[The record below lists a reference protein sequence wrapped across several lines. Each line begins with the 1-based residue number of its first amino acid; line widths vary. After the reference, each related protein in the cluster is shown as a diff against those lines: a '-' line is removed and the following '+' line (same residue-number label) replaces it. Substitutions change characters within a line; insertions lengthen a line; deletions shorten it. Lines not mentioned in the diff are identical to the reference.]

1 MIKENLPVIILKGII
16 LLPNNEIRL
25 EFDNTNSNVIDIAE
39 MFHDNEILIVNQNN
53 PLEETPD
60 KNDLPRIGVIGK
72 ITHKV
77 ELPNGKTRIIIKGIK
92 RANIHEYLNHSAD
105 VIESIISETS
115 FKKIDEDVEE
125 VTIKKLYQ
133 EVERYIKSVPYIS
146 NSVISLIMN
155 VTELD
160 KMTDIIASQIPI
172 SIDRKKDYLFE
183 IDPSKRAEMILEDIY
198 REEEM
203 FKIEKEIDAKVKK
216 DLDAGQKEYILR
228 EKIKAI
234 QEELGDI
241 SYKDVELDELREKIS
256 LFDGPTN
263 IKERLKHELRKLS
276 FASFGSPEVGT
287 IRTYIDW
294 LLSLPWNKETIDNFD
309 LKDARSKLDKTHYGL
324 DNVKKRVIEYLAVKQ
339 KTNDLKT
346 PIICLVGPPGVG
358 KTSFAYSIAESINRN
373 FAKISLGG
381 ISDEAE
387 ILGHRKTYIGA
398 SPGRIINALKKSG
411 SINPVI
417 LIDEIDKL
425 SKDYKGDPASALL
438 SVLDPEQNRF
448 FSDNYIEEEI
458 DLSRVM
464 FIATANYIEEIPDV
478 LKDRLEIINIDGY
491 TEYEKVDIAK
501 KHLLPKIYNM
511 HGVNDEVTFGNR
523 VLINI
528 IRKYTKESGVRELE
542 RLLSSVV
549 RKIVS
554 KSVIN
559 KEKLE
564 KVIINDKKITEYL
577 GNPKY
582 EYNEKISNDSG
593 IVNGLA
599 YTNYGGDVLNIE
611 VNYYR
616 GNGNLVLTGSLG
628 SVMKESALVA
638 LSYIK
643 ANYKKF
649 DIDYN
654 KLIENDIHI
663 HVPGGAVPKE
673 GPSAGVAITT
683 AIISAF
689 TEKEVPSNLALTGE
703 ITLRGKILP
712 IGGIK
717 EKSLGASRCMI
728 KEIIIPNK
736 NEHDL
741 DEIPEEIKKNI
752 TYIPVNNYEEIYKK
766 IFGWYNE
773 YRIFNEIKIF
783 IWINE

>member
-1 MIKENLPVIILKGII
+1 MIKENLPVIILKGMI

-53 PLEETPD
+53 PLEESPD
-60 KNDLPRIGVIGK
+60 KNDLPKIGVIGK

-77 ELPNGKTRIIIKGIK
+77 ELPNNKTRIIIKGLK

-105 VIESIISETS
+105 VIESIISETN
-115 FKKIDEDVEE
+115 KVKIDEDVEE

-172 SIDRKKDYLFE
+172 SIERKKDYLFE
-183 IDPSKRAEMILEDIY
+183 IDPSKRAGMILEDIY

-234 QEELGDI
+234 QEELGDV
-241 SYKDVELDELREKIS
+241 SYKDINLEELREKIAN
-256 LFDGPTN
+256 FDGPNN
-263 IKERLKHELRKLS
+263 IKERLKTELRKLS
-276 FASFGSPEVGT
+276 FASSSSPEIGT
-287 IRTYIDW
+287 VRNYIDW
-294 LLSLPWNKETIDNFD
+294 LLDIPWNKETIDNFD
-309 LKDARSKLDKTHYGL
+309 LKDAKNKLDKTHYGL
-324 DNVKKRVIEYLAVKQ
+324 EKVKLRVIEYLAIKQ
-339 KTNDLKT
+339 KANDLKS

-358 KTSFAYSIAESINRN
+358 KTSFAYSIAQAINRN
-373 FAKISLGG
+373 FSKISLGG

-387 ILGHRKTYIGA
+387 IIGHRKTYIGA
-398 SPGRIINALKKSG
+398 SPGRIISALKKSG

-417 LIDEIDKL
+417 LIDEIDKI

-438 SVLDPEQNRF
+438 SVLDPEQNKF

-458 DLSRVM
+458 DLSRVI
-464 FIATANYIEEIPDV
+464 FLATANYVEQIPEV
-478 LKDRLEIINIDGY
+478 LKDRLEIINIEGY

-501 KHLLPKIYNM
+501 KHLLPNICQN
-511 HGVNDEVTFGNR
+511 HGITDEVSFSNKAI
-523 VLINI
+523 INI
-528 IRKYTKESGVRELE
+528 IRKYTKESGVRELD
-542 RLLSSVV
+542 RKLSSVI
-549 RKIVS
+549 RKVVS
-554 KSVIN
+554 ESVIN
-559 KEKLE
+559 KEKLN
-564 KVIINDKKITEYL
+564 KVIINDKKIIEYL
-577 GNPKY
+577 GNPIY
-582 EYNEKISNDSG
+582 EYNTKSNNEVG
-593 IVNGLA
+593 VVNGLA
-599 YTNYGGDVLNIE
+599 YTNYGGDILNIE

-616 GNGNLVLTGSLG
+616 GNGSLILTGSLG
-628 SVMKESALVA
+628 TIMRESALVA

-643 ANYKKF
+643 ANHKKF
-649 DIDYN
+649 DIEYN

-663 HVPGGAVPKE
+663 HVPDGAIPKE

-683 AIISAF
+683 ALISAF
-689 TEKEVPSNLALTGE
+689 TNKPIKSKVALTGE

-712 IGGIK
+712 VGGLK
-717 EKSLGASRCMI
+717 EKSLGASRSMI
-728 KEIIIPNK
+728 KEIYLPAK
-736 NEHDL
+736 NQTDL
-741 DEIPEEIKKNI
+741 EEVPEEIKKNI
-752 TYIPVNNYEEIYKK
+752 TYILVDNYEEIYKK
-766 IFGWYNE
+766 IFE
-773 YRIFNEIKIF
+773 
-783 IWINE
+783 

>member
-25 EFDNTNSNVIDIAE
+25 EFDNTINSNVIDISE

-53 PLEETPD
+53 PLEEMPD
-60 KNDLPRIGVIGK
+60 KTDLPKIGVIGK
-72 ITHKV
+72 ITHKI

-92 RANIHEYLNHSAD
+92 RAQIHEYLNHSQD
-105 VIESIISETS
+105 VIESIVSETES
-115 FKKIDEDVEE
+115 KKIDESKEE

-155 VTELD
+155 VTDLN

-172 SIDRKKDYLFE
+172 SVERKKDYLFE
-183 IDPSKRAEMILEDIY
+183 NDPSKRAEMILEDIY

-216 DLDAGQKEYILR
+216 DLDEGQKEYILR

-241 SYKDVELDELREKIS
+241 SYKDLEIEELRKKIS
-256 LFDGPTN
+256 LLDCPTN
-263 IKERLKHELRKLS
+263 IKERLKAELKKLS
-276 FASFGSPEVGT
+276 YSQIGSPEVSNV
-287 IRTYIDW
+287 RNYIDW
-294 LLSLPWNKETIDNFD
+294 LLCLPWNKETIDNFD
-309 LKDARSKLDKTHYGL
+309 LKDARNKLDKTHYGIE
-324 DNVKKRVIEYLAVKQ
+324 DVKERIIEYLAIKQ
-339 KTNDLKT
+339 RTNDLKT

-358 KTSFAYSIAESINRN
+358 KTSLAFSIANAINRN
-373 FAKISLGG
+373 FAKISVGG
-381 ISDEAE
+381 INDEAE
-387 ILGHRKTYIGA
+387 IIGHRKTYIGA
-398 SPGRIINALKKSG
+398 SPGRIITALKKSG
-411 SINPVI
+411 SMNPVI
-417 LIDEIDKL
+417 LIDEIDKMT
-425 SKDYKGDPASALL
+425 KNYKGDPASALL
-438 SVLDPEQNRF
+438 NILDPEQNKT

-464 FIATANYIEEIPDV
+464 FIATANYLEQIPEV
-478 LKDRLEIINIDGY
+478 LRDRLEIINIDGY
-491 TEYEKVDIAK
+491 TEYEKVDIVK
-501 KHLLPKIYNM
+501 KYLLPKIYLD
-511 HGVNDEVTFGNR
+511 HGINDEISFTNKVI
-523 VLINI
+523 INI

-542 RLLSSVV
+542 RLFSSII

-564 KVIINDKKITEYL
+564 KISINEKKIIEYL

-582 EYNEKISNDSG
+582 EYNEKINNEVG

-599 YTNYGGDVLNIE
+599 YTTTGGDVLNIE

-616 GNGNLVLTGSLG
+616 GNGNLVLTGTLG
-628 SVMKESALVA
+628 SVMKESAQVA

-663 HVPGGAVPKE
+663 HVPDGAIPKE
-673 GPSAGVAITT
+673 GPSAGIAITT

-689 TEKEVPSNLALTGE
+689 TNKIVPSTLALTGE

-712 IGGIK
+712 IGGLK

-728 KEIIIPNK
+728 KEIIIPLK
-736 NEHDL
+736 NENDL
-741 DEIPEEIKKNI
+741 INIPDEIKKNI
-752 TYIPVNNYEEIYKK
+752 KYIPVSNYDEVYKK
-766 IFGWYNE
+766 IFS
-773 YRIFNEIKIF
+773 
-783 IWINE
+783 

>member
-25 EFDNTNSNVIDIAE
+25 EFDNTINSNVIDISE

-53 PLEETPD
+53 PLEEMPD
-60 KNDLPRIGVIGK
+60 KTDLPKIGVIGK
-72 ITHKV
+72 ITHKI

-92 RANIHEYLNHSAD
+92 RAQIHEYLNHSQD
-105 VIESIISETS
+105 VIESIVSETES
-115 FKKIDEDVEE
+115 KKIDESKEE

-155 VTELD
+155 VTDLN

-172 SIDRKKDYLFE
+172 SVERKKDYLFE
-183 IDPSKRAEMILEDIY
+183 NDPSKRAEMILEDIY

-241 SYKDVELDELREKIS
+241 SYKDLEIEELRKKIS
-256 LFDGPTN
+256 LLDCPSN
-263 IKERLKHELRKLS
+263 IKERLKAELKKLS
-276 FASFGSPEVGT
+276 YSQIGSPEVSNV
-287 IRTYIDW
+287 RNYIDW

-309 LKDARSKLDKTHYGL
+309 LKDARNKLDKTHYGIE
-324 DNVKKRVIEYLAVKQ
+324 DVKERIIEYLAIKQ
-339 KTNDLKT
+339 RTNDIKT

-358 KTSFAYSIAESINRN
+358 KTSLAFSIANAINRN
-373 FAKISLGG
+373 FAKISVGG
-381 ISDEAE
+381 INDEAE
-387 ILGHRKTYIGA
+387 IIGHRKTYIGA
-398 SPGRIINALKKSG
+398 SPGRIITALKKSG
-411 SINPVI
+411 SMNPVI
-417 LIDEIDKL
+417 LIDEIDKMT
-425 SKDYKGDPASALL
+425 KNYKGDPASALL
-438 SVLDPEQNRF
+438 NILDPEQNKI

-464 FIATANYIEEIPDV
+464 FITTANYFEQIPEV
-478 LKDRLEIINIDGY
+478 LRDRLEIINIDGY
-491 TEYEKVDIAK
+491 TEYEKVDIVK
-501 KHLLPKIYNM
+501 KYLLPKIYLD
-511 HGVNDEVTFGNR
+511 HGINDEISFTNKVI
-523 VLINI
+523 INI

-542 RLLSSVV
+542 RLFSSII

-564 KVIINDKKITEYL
+564 KISINEKKIIEYL

-582 EYNEKISNDSG
+582 EYNEKINNEVG

-599 YTNYGGDVLNIE
+599 YTTTGGDVLNIE

-616 GNGNLVLTGSLG
+616 GNGNLVLTGTLG
-628 SVMKESALVA
+628 SIMKESALVA

-663 HVPGGAVPKE
+663 HVPNGAIPKE
-673 GPSAGVAITT
+673 GPSAGIAITT

-689 TEKEVPSNLALTGE
+689 TNKIVPSTLALTGE

-712 IGGIK
+712 IGGLK

-728 KEIIIPNK
+728 KEIIIPLK
-736 NEHDL
+736 NENDL
-741 DEIPEEIKKNI
+741 INIPDEIKKNI
-752 TYIPVNNYEEIYKK
+752 KYIPVSNYDEVYKK
-766 IFGWYNE
+766 IFS
-773 YRIFNEIKIF
+773 
-783 IWINE
+783 

>member
-25 EFDNTNSNVIDIAE
+25 EFDNTINSNVIDISE

-53 PLEETPD
+53 PLEEMPD
-60 KNDLPRIGVIGK
+60 KTDLPKIGVIGK
-72 ITHKV
+72 ITHKI

-92 RANIHEYLNHSAD
+92 RAQIHEYLNHSQD
-105 VIESIISETS
+105 VIESIVSETES
-115 FKKIDEDVEE
+115 KKIDESKEE

-155 VTELD
+155 VTDLN

-172 SIDRKKDYLFE
+172 SVERKKDYLFE
-183 IDPSKRAEMILEDIY
+183 NDPSKRAEMILEDIY

-241 SYKDVELDELREKIS
+241 SYKDLEIEELRKKIS
-256 LFDGPTN
+256 LLDCPSN
-263 IKERLKHELRKLS
+263 IKERLKAELKKLS
-276 FASFGSPEVGT
+276 YSQIGSPEVSNV
-287 IRTYIDW
+287 RNYIDW
-294 LLSLPWNKETIDNFD
+294 LLCLPWNKETIDNFD
-309 LKDARSKLDKTHYGL
+309 LKDARNKLDKTHYGIE
-324 DNVKKRVIEYLAVKQ
+324 DVKERIIEYLAIKQ
-339 KTNDLKT
+339 RTNDIKT

-358 KTSFAYSIAESINRN
+358 KTSLAFSIANAINRN
-373 FAKISLGG
+373 FAKISVGG
-381 ISDEAE
+381 INDEAE
-387 ILGHRKTYIGA
+387 IIGHRKTYIGA
-398 SPGRIINALKKSG
+398 SPGRIITALKKSG
-411 SINPVI
+411 SMNPVI
-417 LIDEIDKL
+417 LIDEIDKMT
-425 SKDYKGDPASALL
+425 KNYKGDPASALL
-438 SVLDPEQNRF
+438 NILDPEQNKI

-464 FIATANYIEEIPDV
+464 FITTANYLEQIPEV
-478 LKDRLEIINIDGY
+478 LRDRLEIINIDGY
-491 TEYEKVDIAK
+491 TEYEKVDIVK
-501 KHLLPKIYNM
+501 KYLLPKIYLD
-511 HGVNDEVTFGNR
+511 HGINDEISFTNKVI
-523 VLINI
+523 INI

-542 RLLSSVV
+542 RLFSSII

-564 KVIINDKKITEYL
+564 KISINEKKIIEYL

-582 EYNEKISNDSG
+582 EYNEKINNEVG

-599 YTNYGGDVLNIE
+599 YTTTGGDVLNIE

-616 GNGNLVLTGSLG
+616 GNGNLVLTGTLG
-628 SVMKESALVA
+628 SIMKESALVA

-663 HVPGGAVPKE
+663 HVPNGAIPKE
-673 GPSAGVAITT
+673 GPSAGIAITT

-689 TEKEVPSNLALTGE
+689 TNKIVPSTLALTGE

-712 IGGIK
+712 IGGLK

-728 KEIIIPNK
+728 KEIIIPLK
-736 NEHDL
+736 NENDL
-741 DEIPEEIKKNI
+741 INIPDEIKKNI
-752 TYIPVNNYEEIYKK
+752 KYIPVSNYDEVYKK
-766 IFGWYNE
+766 IFS
-773 YRIFNEIKIF
+773 
-783 IWINE
+783 

>member
-287 IRTYIDW
+287 IRNYIDW
-294 LLSLPWNKETIDNFD
+294 LLSLPWNKETIDNFSTEPN
-309 LKDARSKLDKTHYGL
+309 LFG
-324 DNVKKRVIEYLAVKQ
+324 
-339 KTNDLKT
+339 
-346 PIICLVGPPGVG
+346 
-358 KTSFAYSIAESINRN
+358 
-373 FAKISLGG
+373 
-381 ISDEAE
+381 
-387 ILGHRKTYIGA
+387 
-398 SPGRIINALKKSG
+398 
-411 SINPVI
+411 
-417 LIDEIDKL
+417 
-425 SKDYKGDPASALL
+425 YK
-438 SVLDPEQNRF
+438 
-448 FSDNYIEEEI
+448 
-458 DLSRVM
+458 
-464 FIATANYIEEIPDV
+464 
-478 LKDRLEIINIDGY
+478 
-491 TEYEKVDIAK
+491 
-501 KHLLPKIYNM
+501 
-511 HGVNDEVTFGNR
+511 
-523 VLINI
+523 
-528 IRKYTKESGVRELE
+528 
-542 RLLSSVV
+542 
-549 RKIVS
+549 
-554 KSVIN
+554 
-559 KEKLE
+559 
-564 KVIINDKKITEYL
+564 
-577 GNPKY
+577 
-582 EYNEKISNDSG
+582 
-593 IVNGLA
+593 
-599 YTNYGGDVLNIE
+599 
-611 VNYYR
+611 
-616 GNGNLVLTGSLG
+616 
-628 SVMKESALVA
+628 
-638 LSYIK
+638 
-643 ANYKKF
+643 
-649 DIDYN
+649 
-654 KLIENDIHI
+654 
-663 HVPGGAVPKE
+663 
-673 GPSAGVAITT
+673 
-683 AIISAF
+683 
-689 TEKEVPSNLALTGE
+689 
-703 ITLRGKILP
+703 
-712 IGGIK
+712 
-717 EKSLGASRCMI
+717 
-728 KEIIIPNK
+728 
-736 NEHDL
+736 
-741 DEIPEEIKKNI
+741 
-752 TYIPVNNYEEIYKK
+752 
-766 IFGWYNE
+766 
-773 YRIFNEIKIF
+773 
-783 IWINE
+783 

>member
-60 KNDLPRIGVIGK
+60 KSDLPKIGVIGK

-105 VIESIISETS
+105 VIESIVSETS

-125 VTIKKLYQ
+125 VTIKKIYQ

-160 KMTDIIASQIPI
+160 KMTDIIACQIPI
-172 SIDRKKDYLFE
+172 SIERKKDYLFE

-256 LFDGPTN
+256 LFDGPNN
-263 IKERLKHELRKLS
+263 IKERLKYELRKLTFVS
-276 FASFGSPEVGT
+276 FNSPEVGT
-287 IRTYIDW
+287 IRNYIDW

-309 LKDARSKLDKTHYGL
+309 LKDARIKLDRTHYGL
-324 DNVKKRVIEYLAVKQ
+324 DDVKKRVIEYLAVKQ
-339 KTNDLKT
+339 KTNDLKS

-358 KTSFAYSIAESINRN
+358 KTSFAYSIAEAINRN

-438 SVLDPEQNRF
+438 SVLDPEQNKF

-464 FIATANYIEEIPDV
+464 FIATANYIDEIPDV

-511 HGVNDEVTFGNR
+511 HGVVDEITFGNK

-542 RLLSSVV
+542 RLLSSIV

-564 KVIINDKKITEYL
+564 KITINDKKLFEYL

-582 EYNEKISNDSG
+582 EYNEKNNNDYG

-663 HVPGGAVPKE
+663 HVPDGAVPKE

-689 TEKEVPSNLALTGE
+689 TKKEVPSYLALTGE
-703 ITLRGKILP
+703 ITLRGKVLP

-728 KEIIIPNK
+728 KEIIIPSK
-736 NEHDL
+736 NERDL
-741 DEIPEEIKKNI
+741 DDIPDEIKKNI
-752 TYIPVNNYEEIYKK
+752 TYISVNTYDDVYRK
-766 IFGWYNE
+766 IFG
-773 YRIFNEIKIF
+773 
-783 IWINE
+783 

>member
-60 KNDLPRIGVIGK
+60 KSDLPKIGVIGK

-105 VIESIISETS
+105 VIESIVSETN

-125 VTIKKLYQ
+125 VTIKKIYQ

-172 SIDRKKDYLFE
+172 SIERKKDYLFE

-234 QEELGDI
+234 QEELGDVA
-241 SYKDVELDELREKIS
+241 YKDVELDELREKIA
-256 LFDGPTN
+256 LFDGPNN
-263 IKERLKHELRKLS
+263 IKDRLKSELRKLTFVS
-276 FASFGSPEVGT
+276 FSSPEVGT
-287 IRTYIDW
+287 IRNYIDW
-294 LLSLPWNKETIDNFD
+294 LLSIPWNKETIDNFD
-309 LKDARSKLDKTHYGL
+309 LKDARIKLDRTHYGL
-324 DNVKKRVIEYLAVKQ
+324 DDVKKRVIEYLAVKQ
-339 KTNDLKT
+339 KTNDLKS

-358 KTSFAYSIAESINRN
+358 KTSFAYSIAEAINRN

-387 ILGHRKTYIGA
+387 ILGHRKTYVGA

-425 SKDYKGDPASALL
+425 SKDNKGDPAFALL
-438 SVLDPEQNRF
+438 SVLDPEQNKF

-458 DLSRVM
+458 DLSRIM
-464 FIATANYIEEIPDV
+464 FIATANYIDEIPDV

-511 HGVNDEVTFGNR
+511 HGVVDEITFGNK

-542 RLLSSVV
+542 RLLSSIV

-564 KVIINDKKITEYL
+564 KITINDKKLFEYL

-582 EYNEKISNDSG
+582 EYNEKNNNDYG

-638 LSYIK
+638 FSYIK

-663 HVPGGAVPKE
+663 HVPDGAVPKE

-689 TEKEVPSNLALTGE
+689 TKKEVPSYLALTGE
-703 ITLRGKILP
+703 ITLRGKVLP

-728 KEIIIPNK
+728 KEIIIPSK
-736 NEHDL
+736 NERDL
-741 DEIPEEIKKNI
+741 DDIPDEIKKNI
-752 TYIPVNNYEEIYKK
+752 TYISVNTYDDVYRK
-766 IFGWYNE
+766 IFG
-773 YRIFNEIKIF
+773 
-783 IWINE
+783 

>member
-25 EFDNTNSNVIDIAE
+25 EFDNTINSNVIDISE

-53 PLEETPD
+53 PLEEMPD
-60 KNDLPRIGVIGK
+60 KTDLPKIGVIGK
-72 ITHKV
+72 ITHKI

-92 RANIHEYLNHSAD
+92 RAQIHEYLNHSQD
-105 VIESIISETS
+105 VIESIVSETES
-115 FKKIDEDVEE
+115 KKIDELKEE

-155 VTELD
+155 VTDLN

-172 SIDRKKDYLFE
+172 SVERKKDYLFE
-183 IDPSKRAEMILEDIY
+183 NDPSKRAEMILEDIY

-216 DLDAGQKEYILR
+216 DLDEGQKEYILR

-241 SYKDVELDELREKIS
+241 SYKDLEIEELRKKIS
-256 LFDGPTN
+256 LLDCPTN
-263 IKERLKHELRKLS
+263 IKERLKVELKKLS
-276 FASFGSPEVGT
+276 YSQIGSPEVSNV
-287 IRTYIDW
+287 RNYIDW
-294 LLSLPWNKETIDNFD
+294 LLCLPWNKETIDNFD
-309 LKDARSKLDKTHYGL
+309 LKDARNKLDKTHYGIE
-324 DNVKKRVIEYLAVKQ
+324 DVKERIIEYLAIKQ
-339 KTNDLKT
+339 RTNDLKT

-358 KTSFAYSIAESINRN
+358 KTSLAFSIANAINRN
-373 FAKISLGG
+373 FAKISVGG
-381 ISDEAE
+381 INDEAE
-387 ILGHRKTYIGA
+387 IIGHRKTYIGA
-398 SPGRIINALKKSG
+398 SPGRIITALKKSG
-411 SINPVI
+411 SMNPVI
-417 LIDEIDKL
+417 LIDEIDKMT
-425 SKDYKGDPASALL
+425 KNYKGDPSSALL
-438 SVLDPEQNRF
+438 NILDPEQNKT

-464 FIATANYIEEIPDV
+464 FIATANYLEQIPEV
-478 LKDRLEIINIDGY
+478 LRDRLEIINIDGY
-491 TEYEKVDIAK
+491 TEYEKVDIVK
-501 KHLLPKIYNM
+501 KYLLPKIYLD
-511 HGVNDEVTFGNR
+511 HGINDEISFTNKVI
-523 VLINI
+523 INI

-542 RLLSSVV
+542 RLFSSII

-564 KVIINDKKITEYL
+564 KISINEKKIIEYL

-582 EYNEKISNDSG
+582 EYNEKINNEVG

-599 YTNYGGDVLNIE
+599 YTTTGGDVLNIE

-616 GNGNLVLTGSLG
+616 GNGNLVLTGTLG
-628 SVMKESALVA
+628 SVMKESAQVA

-663 HVPGGAVPKE
+663 HVPDGAIPKE
-673 GPSAGVAITT
+673 GPSAGIAITT

-689 TEKEVPSNLALTGE
+689 TNKIVPSTLALTGE

-712 IGGIK
+712 IGGLK

-728 KEIIIPNK
+728 KEIIIPLK
-736 NEHDL
+736 NENDL
-741 DEIPEEIKKNI
+741 INIPDEIKKNI
-752 TYIPVNNYEEIYKK
+752 KYIPVSNYDEVYKK
-766 IFGWYNE
+766 IFS
-773 YRIFNEIKIF
+773 
-783 IWINE
+783 

>member
-1 MIKENLPVIILKGII
+1 MIKENLPVIILKGMI

-53 PLEETPD
+53 PLEESPD
-60 KNDLPRIGVIGK
+60 KNDLPKIGVIGK

-77 ELPNGKTRIIIKGIK
+77 ELPNNKTRIIIKGLK

-105 VIESIISETS
+105 VIESIISETN
-115 FKKIDEDVEE
+115 KVKIDEDVEE

-172 SIDRKKDYLFE
+172 SIERKKDYLFE
-183 IDPSKRAEMILEDIY
+183 IDPSKRAGMILEDIY

-234 QEELGDI
+234 QEELGDV
-241 SYKDVELDELREKIS
+241 SYKDINLEELREKIAN
-256 LFDGPTN
+256 FDGPNN
-263 IKERLKHELRKLS
+263 IKERLKTELRKLS
-276 FASFGSPEVGT
+276 FASSSSPEIGT
-287 IRTYIDW
+287 VRNYIDM
-294 LLSLPWNKETIDNFD
+294 LLDIPWNKETIDNFD
-309 LKDARSKLDKTHYGL
+309 LKDAKNKLDKTHYGL
-324 DNVKKRVIEYLAVKQ
+324 ENVKSRVIEYLAIKQ
-339 KTNDLKT
+339 KANDLKS

-358 KTSFAYSIAESINRN
+358 KTSFAYSIAQAINRN
-373 FAKISLGG
+373 FSKISLGG

-387 ILGHRKTYIGA
+387 IIGHRKTYIGA
-398 SPGRIINALKKSG
+398 SPGRIITALKKSG

-417 LIDEIDKL
+417 LIDEIDKI

-438 SVLDPEQNRF
+438 SVLDPEQNKF

-458 DLSRVM
+458 DLSRVI
-464 FIATANYIEEIPDV
+464 FIATANYVEQIPEV
-478 LKDRLEIINIDGY
+478 LKDRLEIINIEGY

-501 KHLLPKIYNM
+501 KHLLPNICQN
-511 HGVNDEVTFGNR
+511 HGITDEVSFSNKAI
-523 VLINI
+523 INI
-528 IRKYTKESGVRELE
+528 IRKYTKESGVRELD
-542 RLLSSVV
+542 RKLSSVI
-549 RKIVS
+549 RKVVS
-554 KSVIN
+554 EAVIN
-559 KEKLE
+559 KEKLN
-564 KVIINDKKITEYL
+564 KVIINDKKIIEYL
-577 GNPKY
+577 GNPIY
-582 EYNEKISNDSG
+582 EYNTKSNNEIG
-593 IVNGLA
+593 VVNGLA
-599 YTNYGGDVLNIE
+599 YTNYGGDILNIE

-616 GNGNLVLTGSLG
+616 GNGSLILTGSLG
-628 SVMKESALVA
+628 TIMRESALVA

-643 ANYKKF
+643 ANHKKF
-649 DIDYN
+649 DIEYN

-663 HVPGGAVPKE
+663 HVPDGAIPKE

-683 AIISAF
+683 ALISAF
-689 TEKEVPSNLALTGE
+689 TNKPIKSKVALTGE

-712 IGGIK
+712 VGGLK
-717 EKSLGASRCMI
+717 EKSLGASRSMI
-728 KEIIIPNK
+728 KEIYLPVK
-736 NEHDL
+736 NQTDL
-741 DEIPEEIKKNI
+741 EEVPEEIKKNI
-752 TYIPVNNYEEIYKK
+752 TYILADNYEEIYKK
-766 IFGWYNE
+766 IFE
-773 YRIFNEIKIF
+773 
-783 IWINE
+783 

>member
-60 KNDLPRIGVIGK
+60 KSDLPKIGVIGK

-105 VIESIISETS
+105 VIESIVSETS

-125 VTIKKLYQ
+125 VTIKKIYQ

-160 KMTDIIASQIPI
+160 KMTDIIACQIPI
-172 SIDRKKDYLFE
+172 SIERKKDYLFE

-256 LFDGPTN
+256 LFDGPNN
-263 IKERLKHELRKLS
+263 IKERLKYELRKLTFVS
-276 FASFGSPEVGT
+276 FNSPEVGT
-287 IRTYIDW
+287 IRNYIDW

-309 LKDARSKLDKTHYGL
+309 LKDARIKLDRTHYGL
-324 DNVKKRVIEYLAVKQ
+324 DDVKKRVIEYLAVKQ
-339 KTNDLKT
+339 KTNDLKS

-358 KTSFAYSIAESINRN
+358 KTSFAYSIAEAINRN

-438 SVLDPEQNRF
+438 SVLDPEQNKF

-464 FIATANYIEEIPDV
+464 FIATANYIDEIPDV

-511 HGVNDEVTFGNR
+511 HGVVDEITFGNK

-542 RLLSSVV
+542 RLLSSIV

-564 KVIINDKKITEYL
+564 KITINDKKLFEYL

-582 EYNEKISNDSG
+582 EYNEKNNNDYG

-663 HVPGGAVPKE
+663 HVPDGAVPKE

-689 TEKEVPSNLALTGE
+689 TKKEVPSYLALTGE
-703 ITLRGKILP
+703 ITLRGKVLP

-728 KEIIIPNK
+728 KEIIIPSK
-736 NEHDL
+736 NERDL
-741 DEIPEEIKKNI
+741 DDIPDEIKKNI
-752 TYIPVNNYEEIYKK
+752 TYISVNTYDDV
-766 IFGWYNE
+766 
-773 YRIFNEIKIF
+773 
-783 IWINE
+783 

>member
-287 IRTYIDW
+287 IRNYIDW

-663 HVPGGAVPKE
+663 HVPGGAVSKE

-766 IFGWYNE
+766 IFG
-773 YRIFNEIKIF
+773 
-783 IWINE
+783 

>member
-25 EFDNTNSNVIDIAE
+25 EFDNTNSSVIDIAE
-39 MFHDNEILIVNQNN
+39 MFHENEILIVNQNN
-53 PLEETPD
+53 PLEESPD
-60 KNDLPRIGVIGK
+60 KSDLPKIGVIGK

-92 RANIHEYLNHSAD
+92 RANIHEYLNHSTD
-105 VIESIISETS
+105 VIESIVSEADY
-115 FKKIDEDVEE
+115 KKIDENVEE
-125 VTIKKLYQ
+125 VTIKKIYQ

-146 NSVISLIMN
+146 NSVISSIMN
-155 VTELD
+155 LTELD
-160 KMTDIIASQIPI
+160 KMTDIVASQIPI

-216 DLDAGQKEYILR
+216 DLDNGQKEYILR
-228 EKIKAI
+228 QKIKTI

-256 LFDGPTN
+256 LFDGPIN
-263 IKERLKHELRKLS
+263 IKERLKHELKKLS
-276 FASFGSPEVGT
+276 FASFGSPEIGT
-287 IRTYIDW
+287 IRNYIDW
-294 LLSLPWNKETIDNFD
+294 LLNLPWNKETIDNFD
-309 LKDARSKLDKTHYGL
+309 LKDARFKLDKTHNGL
-324 DNVKKRVIEYLAVKQ
+324 DDAKKRVIEYLAVKQ

-358 KTSFAYSIAESINRN
+358 KTSFAYSIAEAINRN
-373 FAKISLGG
+373 FAKISLAG

-425 SKDYKGDPASALL
+425 SKDYKGNPASALL
-438 SVLDPEQNRF
+438 SVLDPEQNKF

-458 DLSRVM
+458 DLSKVM
-464 FIATANYIEEIPDV
+464 FIATANYIEEIPNV

-511 HGVNDEVTFGNR
+511 HGINDEITFGNR

-528 IRKYTKESGVRELE
+528 VRKYTKESGVRELE
-542 RLLSSVV
+542 RLLSSIV

-559 KEKLE
+559 KEKIE
-564 KVIINDKKITEYL
+564 KTIINDKKIIEYL

-582 EYNEKISNDSG
+582 EYNEKNNNDYG

-638 LSYIK
+638 FSYIK

-654 KLIENDIHI
+654 KLVENDIHI
-663 HVPGGAVPKE
+663 HVPDGAIPKE

-689 TEKEVPSNLALTGE
+689 TKKEVPSYLALTGE

-717 EKSLGASRCMI
+717 EKSLGANRCMI
-728 KEIIIPNK
+728 KEIIIPSK
-736 NEHDL
+736 NVHDL
-741 DEIPEEIKKNI
+741 EDVPNEIKKNI
-752 TYIPVNNYEEIYKK
+752 TYIPVNNYDEVYKR
-766 IFGWYNE
+766 IFG
-773 YRIFNEIKIF
+773 
-783 IWINE
+783 